1 MKSYY
6 EILKM
11 VAYSCNDVF
20 YNGHRD
26 VKSEVLKSATK
37 IYIAELQKEQSEEKR
52 KQN

>member
-1 MKSYY
+1 MKFNY

-26 VKSEVLKSATK
+26 VKAEVIKSATK
-37 IYIAELQKEQSEEKR
+37 IYIAELQKEQIEEKR
-52 KQN
+52 KHN